1 MTGGKKQGG
10 RPSGNKPGGT
20 KPRQKIRITRETGQR
35 RGGESGEDVTAAPA
49 AGGYFD
55 VRPAQLPHWLDS
67 LSALTKPGV
76 RGFPEVDAAQVVLA
90 QTMRKDRV
98 RGEVLDLTAQGG
110 LLASLPG
117 VTLRAVE
124 GAAAALTVLRA
135 AGLDA
140 HAAAPGEDLSG
151 HWPERARTVALV
163 LAGDRGNAYAQAQ
176 VAWAHAC
183 TPPGGTLYLAG
194 DRDKGFDRYVRQAG
208 AAFGTGEVIARD
220 GGMRVARLIRRP
232 GPTPPLPEP
241 EGYEAFGVRVV
252 GLPGVF
258 SAAKPDK
265 ATGILLTRLAD
276 LDLTGQRVIDLG
288 CGAGLIGAGAASRG
302 AQVTLVTGPVNLPD
316 PAGMSVVHIESALQ
330 LHDAVV
336 DAAQAADVVVMTA
349 AVADYRAAEAAT
361 EKQAK
366 VAGDVTIHLTPNPD
380 ILAELGR
387 DKGARVL
394 VGFAMETHAGVERA
408 AGKAQRKNADFIL
421 LNYPTREG
429 TAFGGD
435 DNQVTLVRADGTHED
450 WPRTSKREVARR
462 LLDEAL
468 RVRAARPQA

>member
-1 MTGGKKQGG
+1 MTGGSQG
-10 RPSGNKPGGT
+10 S
-20 KPRQKIRITRETGQR
+20 KPRQKIRLTREAGQR
-35 RGGESGEDVTAAPA
+35 RGAEMTSSAAASEASRDV
-49 AGGYFD
+49 AGGYFG
-55 VRPAQLPHWLDS
+55 VRPAQLPHWLAP

-76 RGFPEVDAAQVVLA
+76 RGFPEVDAAQGVLA
-90 QTMRKDRV
+90 QALRKDRV

-124 GAAAALTVLRA
+124 GAAAALTVLEA
-135 AGLDA
+135 AGIDA
-140 HAAAPGEDLSG
+140 CAATPGSDLAAR
-151 HWPERARTVALV
+151 WPERARTVALV

-276 LDLTGQRVIDLG
+276 LDLTGQRVLDLG
-288 CGAGLIGAGAASRG
+288 CGAGLIGAWAASRG
-302 AQVTLVTGPVNLPD
+302 AQVTLVDGDLQ
-316 PAGMSVVHIESALQ
+316 SVRSSEATLAASGLSGEV
-330 LHDAVV
+330 LHSDV
-336 DAAQAADVVVMTA
+336 DAALGERQFDVILTNPPFHVGRGVVLDVAREFIATAGRRLVPGGKMYLVANEPLPYEQALGTLGTVREVV
-349 AVADYRAAEAAT
+349 RE
-361 EKQAK
+361 QGFK
-366 VAGDVTIHLTPNPD
+366 VL
-380 ILAELGR
+380 E
-387 DKGARVL
+387 
-394 VGFAMETHAGVERA
+394 
-408 AGKAQRKNADFIL
+408 
-421 LNYPTREG
+421 
-429 TAFGGD
+429 
-435 DNQVTLVRADGTHED
+435 LVRAGE
-450 WPRTSKREVARR
+450 
-462 LLDEAL
+462 
-468 RVRAARPQA
+468 